1 MENYTKKVASYD
13 LVDGKL
19 ALTYVQQLETPET
32 RQDLLER
39 YSSDLRWTNKEWRD
53 GTLEFER
60 RDKATIRIF
69 SGEPIPARVE
79 RVTCIPT
86 NIFIG

>member
-1 MENYTKKVASYD
+1 MDKYTKKVANYD

-19 ALTYVQQLETPET
+19 TLTDVQHLETPET

-60 RDKATIRIF
+60 RDKATISIF

-79 RVTCIPT
+79 RITCIPT